1 MPQGYFNQPNQG
13 IVIGSAFMNSIMQSY
28 NRAQFMQADIT
39 RFKAQERRFTEDR
52 EFRLEDRE
60 IRNFALLNKAQQDLA
75 VSKQNDITFGR
86 DTSSITRM
94 REKNVSDL
102 TELLGTSIS
111 QIGAGGTGDIDQAGD
126 ADLGDTGT
134 AEPSA
139 LTQIGTS
146 ARSDVATAPKTIG
159 QIGGPQAKFGPEG
172 KRYLEVPGQ
181 PPNIL
186 GYEIKVD
193 ETGLAVP
200 DFNKPVTGRSTTLA
214 GERLRRYHEAIAQGD
229 EKAAELALYGKPL
242 VQLSLGKPASA
253 AERTKIAETRASVDA
268 LDNLKMLFD
277 SEKTVT
283 GPVVG
288 KIEPIKGLFGWTTMP
303 QEDFMAA
310 TSAFKNKIIKEITGA
325 QMSEVEAKRI
335 MKQVPDIT
343 DPPIRWEAKWRQSK
357 KNLEFLQN
365 RRLEI
370 LRQSGIR
377 VPEDQQQ
384 PQQDEIPTPKTQAD
398 FDAIPAGT
406 EFIDTDGKRKV
417 KQ

>member
-159 QIGGPQAKFGPEG
+159 QRNP
-172 KRYLEVPGQ
+172 
-181 PPNIL
+181 
-186 GYEIKVD
+186 
-193 ETGLAVP
+193 
-200 DFNKPVTGRSTTLA
+200 
-214 GERLRRYHEAIAQGD
+214 
-229 EKAAELALYGKPL
+229 
-242 VQLSLGKPASA
+242 
-253 AERTKIAETRASVDA
+253 RTR
-268 LDNLKMLFD
+268 
-277 SEKTVT
+277 
-283 GPVVG
+283 G
-288 KIEPIKGLFGWTTMP
+288 
-303 QEDFMAA
+303 
-310 TSAFKNKIIKEITGA
+310 
-325 QMSEVEAKRI
+325 
-335 MKQVPDIT
+335 
-343 DPPIRWEAKWRQSK
+343 
-357 KNLEFLQN
+357 
-365 RRLEI
+365 
-370 LRQSGIR
+370 
-377 VPEDQQQ
+377 
-384 PQQDEIPTPKTQAD
+384 
-398 FDAIPAGT
+398 
-406 EFIDTDGKRKV
+406 
-417 KQ
+417 